1 LLRQGRR
8 FFVCAALFRYDPPM
22 IRLAQDTDW
31 PGIWP
36 VLQEAFATG
45 DTYPFPPDISEQDA
59 RHAWMDVPQGTYVA
73 EEGGVI
79 LGTHYLK
86 PNQPGLASHIC
97 NAGYIVAKAARGRG
111 LGRSLCAH
119 SMEEGRSLGFRGMQF
134 NLVVSTNEG
143 AVRLWQDMGFAVIG
157 TVPGAFKHDKL
168 GYVDALIMYQ
178 DL

>member
-1 LLRQGRR
+1 
-8 FFVCAALFRYDPPM
+8 M
-22 IRLAQDTDW
+22 IRLADKTDW

-36 VLQEAFATG
+36 VLQEAFVTG
-45 DTYPFPPDISEQDA
+45 DTYPFPPDIAEEDA
-59 RHAWMDVPQGTYVA
+59 RRAWMEMPQATYVA
-73 EEGGVI
+73 EEDGII
-79 LGTHYLK
+79 LGTYYLK
-86 PNQPGLASHIC
+86 PNQPGLGAHIC
-97 NAGYIVAKAARGRG
+97 NAGYIVAKAARNRG

-119 SMEEGRSLGFRGMQF
+119 SMDEARSLGFRGMQF

-157 TVPGAFKHDKL
+157 RVPGAFRHRTR